1 MLEMRKYPIVVKLMS
16 DGETKLYNLGKL
28 KRLIDKSLAEDRF
41 YQKPGYY
48 FKPDWDE
55 EQLSKREKSWL

>member
-1 MLEMRKYPIVVKLMS
+1 MKRHPFVVKIMS

-28 KRLIDKSLAEDRF
+28 KRLIDQSLKEDRF